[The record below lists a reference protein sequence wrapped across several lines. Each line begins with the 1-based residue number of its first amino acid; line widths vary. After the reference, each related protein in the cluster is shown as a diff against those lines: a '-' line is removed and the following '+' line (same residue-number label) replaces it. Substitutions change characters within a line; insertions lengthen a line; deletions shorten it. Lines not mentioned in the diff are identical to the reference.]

1 MTHGP
6 AGPQTRRRA
15 LLLELSRAQPVASL
29 RVMVWTTSMTMVLCG
44 SYTAVAAL
52 LRGGGTPPGGA
63 FWVAVG
69 AVVGGSLIA
78 LGRRWY
84 RTWHYHLLQPSTGL
98 AVALGLHLDGG
109 GAASA
114 ADASL
119 YVVLAALASFFFPWT
134 TAGVHVL
141 VNTALMVLA
150 LDAVPGVGA
159 GDVVVLAGSAVSAG
173 LLVGALS
180 RLTTT
185 AVLAADLDA
194 LTGLPNRRGAQRHL
208 LEALSASRRGGALS
222 LAIVDLDHFK
232 QVNDELGHAAGDDL
246 LRRAASSWTALLPPS
261 ALLGRWGG
269 DEFVLLSPLDPH
281 RTAALVGA
289 LRAALPTG
297 RSCTA
302 GVTGIATGDDL
313 DAALGRAD
321 QALYTAKRDG
331 RGRTGVWSPD
341 DAAGQPWLDSQPS
354 IRSDSGS
361 SGSSGPAAPSS
372 GASSRSMPTA
382 AI

>member
-1 MTHGP
+1 
-6 AGPQTRRRA
+6 
-15 LLLELSRAQPVASL
+15 
-29 RVMVWTTSMTMVLCG
+29 MVWTTSLTMVVCG
-44 SYTAVAAL
+44 AYTATAAL
-52 LRGGGTPPGGA
+52 VRGGASPPGGA
-63 FWVAVG
+63 FWVAVA
-69 AVVGGSLIA
+69 AVVAGALIA

-84 RTWHYHLLQPSTGL
+84 RTWHYHLLQPCTGL

-119 YVVLAALASFFFPWT
+119 CVVLAALASFFFPWT

-150 LDAVPGVGA
+150 LQSVPGVGP
-159 GDVVVLAGSAVSAG
+159 GDVVALVGSAVTAG
-173 LLVGALS
+173 LLVGTLS

-185 AVLAADLDA
+185 AVLAAELDA
-194 LTGLPNRRGAQRHL
+194 LTGLPNRRGTQRRL
-208 LEALSASRRGGALS
+208 LEALPTPRAAGALS

-246 LRRAASSWTALLPPS
+246 LCRAATSWTALLPPA

-269 DEFVLLSPLDPH
+269 DEFVLLAPLDPH
-281 RTAALVGA
+281 RTAALVDG
-289 LRAALPTG
+289 LRAALPPG

-302 GVTGIATGDDL
+302 GVTGLAGADHL

-321 QALYTAKRDG
+321 QALYAAKRAG
-331 RGRTGVWSPD
+331 RGRTRVWSPA
-341 DAAGQPWLDSQPS
+341 DAPGQPWLDSQPS
-354 IRSDSGS
+354 MRSDSGS
-361 SGSSGPAAPSS
+361 SGSSGPEAPSS
-372 GASSRSMPTA
+372 GASSGSMPTA